1 VDGRSSRNAAG
12 RPAQIKTRTS
22 SGMDIGAK
30 ALTGNSGLD
39 SLNLDPQHPG
49 RYQER
54 VSDLLGLQDVNKT
67 DLSAFEAR
75 GGKLLLMHGLADGLV
90 ATEATT
96 EYYLRLIGDMG
107 LRNVREFVRYY
118 TIPGL
123 GHVFGSPSST
133 GGGFFASWDPLPA
146 LDAWVE
152 SGTAPSG
159 LVTTASECPDEGA
172 HPPGLRVAVVA
183 QVQRHRRSQQRREL
197 HLRALRRTR

>member
-1 VDGRSSRNAAG
+1 MDGRSSRNAAG

-75 GGKLLLMHGLADGLV
+75 GGKLLLMHGLADGPV

-107 LRNVREFVRYY
+107 LRNVREFVRLLHH
-118 TIPGL
+118 PG
-123 GHVFGSPSST
+123 
-133 GGGFFASWDPLPA
+133 
-146 LDAWVE
+146 
-152 SGTAPSG
+152 SGTRLREPELDGRRVLRLLGSVARAG
-159 LVTTASECPDEGA
+159 RLGRERHGAVGTRDHRSECRDEGA